1 MIPSTSRVKNPDDK
15 NYSACFVSFAFCR
28 SIKMVG
34 QQEDLVMHAP
44 LINVLIIIGLTDI
57 DLFVEHQTNNTS

>member
-1 MIPSTSRVKNPDDK
+1 MDDK
-15 NYSACFVSFAFCR
+15 NYSACCSVSFACCR